1 MKAKYM
7 NKFNKYLNNLFSIH
21 LTEAAPFFCL
31 RSPSRRSLSVAG
43 SFTLRHDPP
52 CLSLFRYSTSL
63 IAPSSDLD
71 VKRDIKRQLL

>member
-31 RSPSRRSLSVAG
+31 RSPSRRSLFCVGVLLGVLLCVTIPHA
-43 SFTLRHDPP
+43 
-52 CLSLFRYSTSL
+52 CLCFATAHR
-63 IAPSSDLD
+63 
-71 VKRDIKRQLL
+71 